1 MKIISLIL
9 RLFVLVA
16 CALIVSGQSA
26 VAYDDDEGELEDEI
40 NTQDPS
46 DGDHSNG
53 TVELY

>member
-1 MKIISLIL
+1 MRLLSLLL

-16 CALIVSGQSA
+16 CALIVSGQAA
-26 VAYDDDEGELEDEI
+26 VAYDDDEGELEDET
-40 NTQDPS
+40 NTQDPF